1 MNNSKNLAN
10 AIKQAI
16 EDYDFWRH
24 EFVTPEH
31 VLYAFASQEQFAS
44 ASEWLP
50 HDTSWLITQLEKE
63 FLSME
68 VVPETHK
75 YVIEGSQQFSEMMSL
90 AIKQA
95 QYSDQDTLDVPHV
108 VAAMLMLNDSQA
120 AYPLDQFTGDE
131 KGEFMQSLVSAYAE
145 TERAKRLTATTP
157 TPPHRGA
164 SSSPASTTYTPTT
177 TRSSVAKPNWS
188 APCRCSAARTRTTR
202 CTWASRAWVRRRSST
217 DSPPS

>member
-16 EDYDFWRH
+16 EDCDFWRH

-31 VLYAFASQEQFAS
+31 VLYAFASQDQFAS
-44 ASEWLP
+44 ASELLP
-50 HDTSWLITQLEKE
+50 HDASWLITQLEKE

-68 VVPETHK
+68 VVPETQK

-95 QYSDQDTLDVPHV
+95 QYSDQETLDVPHV

-120 AYPLDQFTGDE
+120 AYLLDQFTGDE
-131 KGEFMQSLVSAYAE
+131 KGEFMQSLV
-145 TERAKRLTATTP
+145 
-157 TPPHRGA
+157 
-164 SSSPASTTYTPTT
+164 
-177 TRSSVAKPNWS
+177 
-188 APCRCSAARTRTTR
+188 
-202 CTWASRAWVRRRSST
+202 
-217 DSPPS
+217 